1 MSVTSEGLDRL
12 KTGGLAYGHALR
24 LIELEGPSPQAESI
38 LRSAFE
44 PLRSAMNWL
53 EDTSHFETAHQRLD
67 GAGQLARE
75 IFPHGCHLT
84 QENLSYYQQCP
95 VALAHNRVGMS
106 PGYVVREAECS
117 ICRQD
122 PEDCPH
128 IKGRVYDGQTC
139 HRIIKQLD
147 VLEVSF
153 VGRPAQPD
161 ARIHRISVGRAELE
175 AGLGEAFTP
184 GVVVTCDRCL
194 KPCRGVARPFE
205 DSHLTL
211 E

>member
-1 MSVTSEGLDRL
+1 MTSEGLDRL

-38 LRSAFE
+38 LRGAFE

-67 GAGQLARE
+67 AAGQLARE

-106 PGYVVREAECS
+106 PGTWCEKLSA
-117 ICRQD
+117 
-122 PEDCPH
+122 P
-128 IKGRVYDGQTC
+128 
-139 HRIIKQLD
+139 
-147 VLEVSF
+147 
-153 VGRPAQPD
+153 
-161 ARIHRISVGRAELE
+161 SVGKTLRTARTSR
-175 AGLGEAFTP
+175 GGFTT
-184 GVVVTCDRCL
+184 GKRVT
-194 KPCRGVARPFE
+194 G
-205 DSHLTL
+205 SSSNLTC
-211 E
+211 